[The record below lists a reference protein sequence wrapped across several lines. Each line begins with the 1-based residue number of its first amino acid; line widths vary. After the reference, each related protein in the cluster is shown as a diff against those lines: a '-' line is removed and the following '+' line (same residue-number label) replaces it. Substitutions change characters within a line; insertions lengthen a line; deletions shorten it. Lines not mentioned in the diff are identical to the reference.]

1 MKQLLQNI
9 RTGDLRLEDVPAPAL
24 LPGGMVVRNHFSL
37 VSAGTERATLAFGRQ
52 NLVGKARARPDLVR
66 QVLSRAS
73 TDGIIP
79 TYQAVMQR
87 LNDSMPLGYSCVGE
101 VLESSEELTEFRP
114 GDLVACAGAGYA
126 NHAEVVY
133 VPRNLVA
140 RLPESLSPRIGAFA
154 TLGAIALQGIRR
166 AELTP
171 GEKVAVIGLGLVGQL
186 TLQLL
191 DAYGFPALG
200 LDVNPRQVES
210 ARHQG
215 SGDVAVIDVDGTEDL
230 ASTFSG
236 GHGLDAVIITAST
249 KSNDPLALAGRI
261 SRERGRV
268 SVVGDVG
275 MDVPRRLYYERELD
289 LRVSRSYGP
298 GRYDPS
304 YEEQGIDYPL
314 AYARWTEQRN
324 MAEFLRLAAAHRI
337 DLERMITHVFPIDKA
352 QDAYRLIME
361 NPRDETFLG
370 VLLEYSHQP
379 EPLERRLFLRAA
391 PESARK
397 PTAVRVGLIG
407 SGAFAQSTLL
417 PALAK
422 QPQVRLQAIASATGR
437 SATARAKRY
446 GCDYATTDYQ
456 DILRD
461 ETVNLVVIAT
471 RHGLHAPMSIQALQA
486 GKDVFVEKPLALNPD
501 ELEDVIR
508 AVNKCRGKLMV
519 GFNRRF
525 SPMAVQLKAFLTATR
540 EPMVIN
546 YRVNAGYIA
555 PDHWVHDPAQGGGR
569 IIGEVCHFVDFLTFL
584 TGSLPTRVWTQGLPN
599 NGQYR
604 DDNIVASLDFASGS
618 KGTITYVAN
627 GDSKFPKERVEGFCG
642 GAVGVLDDFRQLE
655 LVSKGKSKL
664 FKSRLQQDKG
674 HLEELKTLIASII
687 GADPGYPI
695 PIEELVST
703 TLSTFVMLDSLR
715 QQEPRQ
721 IDAEA
726 FIISALSR
734 TPPDP
739 A

>member
-9 RTGDLRLEDVPAPAL
+9 RTGELRLEEVPAPAL
-24 LPGGMVVRNHFSL
+24 LPGGIVVRNHFSL

-66 QVLSRAS
+66 QVLSRAN
-73 TDGIIP
+73 TGGIIP
-79 TYQAVMQR
+79 TFQAVMQR

-101 VLESSEELTEFRP
+101 VLESAEGLPEVRV

-126 NHAEVVY
+126 NHAEIVY

-140 RLPESLSPRIGAFA
+140 RLPESLAPRSGAFA

-210 ARHQG
+210 ARHWG
-215 SGDVAVIDVDGTEDL
+215 IGEVAVIDGDATEDL
-230 ASTFSG
+230 ARTFSG

-249 KSNDPLALAGRI
+249 KSNDPVTLAGRI

-298 GRYDPS
+298 GRYDPI
-304 YEEQGIDYPL
+304 YEEQGVDYPL

-324 MAEFLRLAAAHRI
+324 MAEFLRLAAARRI
-337 DLERMITHVFPIDKA
+337 DLERMVTHTFPIDRA
-352 QDAYRLIME
+352 QDAYRLILE
-361 NPRDETFLG
+361 NPGDETFLG
-370 VLLEYSHQP
+370 VLLEYPQQAGTI
-379 EPLERRLFLRAA
+379 ERQLFFKAASESSRA
-391 PESARK
+391 
-397 PTAVRVGLIG
+397 PTAVRVGVIG

-422 QPQVRLQAIASATGR
+422 LPQVRLQAIASATGR
-437 SATARAKRY
+437 NAVTRARKY

-456 DILRD
+456 NILRD
-461 ETVNLVVIAT
+461 GTVNLVVIAT
-471 RHGLHAPMSIQALQA
+471 RHGLHAPMTIQALQA
-486 GKDVFVEKPLALNPD
+486 GKDVFVEKPLAINQD
-501 ELEDVIR
+501 ELADVIR
-508 AVNKCRGKLMV
+508 AANKCRGKLMV

-525 SPMAVQLKAFLTATR
+525 APMALQLKKFLTATR

-546 YRVNAGYIA
+546 YRVNAGYVA

-599 NGQYR
+599 NGRYR
-604 DDNIVASLDFASGS
+604 DDNIVAGLDFASGS

-627 GDSKFPKERVEGFCG
+627 GDSKFPKERVEAFSG
-642 GAVGVLDDFRQLE
+642 GVVGVLDDFRRLE
-655 LVSKGKSKL
+655 LVANGKSSWQR
-664 FKSRLQQDKG
+664 SRLAQDKG
-674 HLEELKTLIASII
+674 HLEELKALVASITE
-687 GADPGYPI
+687 ADHGYPI
-695 PIEELVST
+695 PMEQLVST
-703 TLSTFVMLDSLR
+703 TLSTFVMVDSLVR
-715 QQEPRQ
+715 KEAMQ
-721 IDAEA
+721 INTEA
-726 FIISALSR
+726 FISSALSR
-734 TPPDP
+734 TAPDP
-739 A
+739 I